1 MGIQAHADDAERI
14 GVEVIK
20 SGIIGKVREVHAWTD
35 RPAWPQECERP
46 KEAQIVPST
55 LRWDLWIG
63 PAEFRPFNRAYHDF
77 RWRGW
82 WDFGTGALGDMGCH
96 VIDPAFWALDLKY
109 PISVESVR
117 TELGWW
123 QDTTFPETGPIA
135 SVIRLEFPA
144 RGDQPPVTLTWYD
157 GGLRPLRPEEM
168 EEGRNLPGNGV
179 LYVGDKG
186 KILSPYEQGPRLL
199 PESKMKDF
207 KPPEPTLPRG
217 KDNYKEWLDACKG
230 GTPGL
235 ANFDYAGPLT
245 ETVLLGVVALRAHP
259 GKKFTWDGEKM
270 KVTNDDNANE
280 YIYPHYKNGWT
291 L

>member
-1 MGIQAHADDAERI
+1 MGIQAHADDAQRME
-14 GVEVIK
+14 VEVVK
-20 SGIIGKVREVHAWTD
+20 SGIIGKISEVHAWTD

-46 KEAQIVPST
+46 KDADIVPST

-63 PAEFRPFNRAYHDF
+63 PAEFRPFSRAYHEF

-96 VIDPAFWALDLKY
+96 IIDPAYWALDLKY
-109 PISVESVR
+109 PTSVESVR

-123 QDTTFPETGPIA
+123 QDTTFSETGPIA
-135 SVIRLEFPA
+135 SIIRLEFPA

-168 EEGRNLPGNGV
+168 EEGRNLPSNGV

-186 KILSPYEQGPRLL
+186 KILSPYGGGPRLL

-217 KDNYKEWLDACKG
+217 KDNYQEWVDACKG
-230 GTPGL
+230 GKAGV
-235 ANFDYAGPLT
+235 ANFDYSGPLT
-245 ETVLLGVVALRAHP
+245 ETVLIGVIALRAHP
-259 GKKFTWDGEKM
+259 GKKFIWNGEKM
-270 KVTNDDNANE
+270 RVTNDDNANE
-280 YIYPHYKNGWT
+280 YVYPHYKNGWT